1 MQDET
6 TTPTEENL
14 EEVTGVDES
23 TLPEAPEDKSAVE
36 EDVESVEV
44 DTEDDSDAESTE
56 IDPKL
61 LNYAKAQGFDSDN
74 LSEDTLKALKIAR
87 DNQRDFRSSG
97 KEFGKDVESLYE
109 NDGDIRNEIH
119 AIKAKQ
125 QVQDFFMEN
134 PDARK
139 YEQAMGKVLK
149 DEKAKYGADAA
160 RILSANLPRL
170 LREAKL
176 VGGEDDTAA
185 AVEQAKRQER
195 QRFNKQQQVSRE
207 RADATNTGSKGGTK
221 VTREWLANEYD
232 PSNPEHRA
240 LVDKSLS

>member
-119 AIKAKQ
+119 AIKVKQ

-149 DEKAKYGADAA
+149 DEKEKYGADAA

-176 VGGEDDTAA
+176 VGGEDETAA